1 METKIKA
8 IPTIYKGYRMRSR
21 LEARWA
27 AFFDALGIPWRYET
41 EGLTLSDGT
50 QYLPDFYL
58 PDCKSWFEVKGVMS
72 DTDLHKVTRLAADM
86 HKGVPYGR
94 YEYNEHVVVGYD
106 DLHFEVVGA
115 MSDSHLVKCLEC
127 GKYYFEDEGPYDC
140 PCCGYY
146 DGDSTFTYVLD
157 ADGDGWNNDGPEIP
171 INKAKE
177 AFKQFN
183 HN

>member
-27 AFFDALGIPWRYET
+27 AFFDALGIPWQYET

-72 DTDLHKVTRLAADM
+72 DTDLHKVTQLAADM
-86 HKGVPYGR
+86 RASTPN
-94 YEYNEHVVVGYD
+94 ENEHVIIGYD
-106 DLHFEVVGA
+106 DLHFEIVGGI
-115 MSDSHLVKCLEC
+115 SDSHLVKCWSC
-127 GKYYFEDEGPYDC
+127 GKYYFEDEGPYTC

-146 DGDSTFTYVLD
+146 DGNSTFTPVLD
-157 ADGDGWNNDGPEIP
+157 ADGDGWNNDSPEIP

-177 AFKQFN
+177 AFRQFN